1 MRYIASDAIDA
12 FEVRAV
18 FCSMR
23 RRLPFFPAQRLHY
36 REYRQSVRW
45 IERRERRWRRV
56 LSSSSLDVRPSIPLQ
71 NMIR

>member
-23 RRLPFFPAQRLHY
+23 RRLPFFLAQRLHY
-36 REYRQSVRW
+36 REYRQSARW
-45 IERRERRWRRV
+45 IERRGDGEGTSPRPR
-56 LSSSSLDVRPSIPLQ
+56 SMSVRPSLC
-71 NMIR
+71 RT

>member
-45 IERRERRWRRV
+45 IERRGDGDGEG
-56 LSSSSLDVRPSIPLQ
+56 SSPRPRSMSVRPSLC
-71 NMIR
+71 RT